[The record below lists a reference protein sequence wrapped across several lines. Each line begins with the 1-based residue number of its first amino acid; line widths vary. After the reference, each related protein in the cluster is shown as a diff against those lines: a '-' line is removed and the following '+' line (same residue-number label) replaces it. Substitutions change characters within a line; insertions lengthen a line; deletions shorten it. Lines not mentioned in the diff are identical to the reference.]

1 MPHPAG
7 RTDPGRTPPL
17 RFRLIAMFATFL
29 VACSLSHFLRSSHV
43 VIAPSVIA
51 DLGLSAEAFGLMGS
65 AFFFAYALGQI
76 PTGLLLDSVGPRRT
90 VTALLGIAVA
100 GTALF
105 ATADSLWAAAGARF
119 MMGIGCAAIFMS
131 AFFTAARWLGPERF
145 GTASGLISGLSH
157 AGNLLAATP
166 LALLAGA
173 IGWRAS
179 FWSVAAVLA
188 LVGAMVWIS
197 VRDWPDGQAPQSRPR
212 ETAASALSGLAQLL
226 RWRPMHHLLAMA
238 LVCYACFASVFSL
251 WAGPYLFDVHGLD
264 PVARG
269 NIMLAM
275 AVAAFL
281 GSMLWGMADRVFN
294 TRRRLVIVGALCT
307 AGLLG
312 TLALWPAPPVWAV
325 AVLLPLFCA
334 SGSYSIR
341 VMIHGRALFPEH
353 LAGRGMT
360 TVNLGMALGA
370 AVMQP
375 VTGVLLGAVSGG
387 APDEAGYRA
396 VFGFLA
402 VVTVVAL
409 AFYAP
414 IEDAP
419 PRPTDT

>member
-1 MPHPAG
+1 M
-7 RTDPGRTPPL
+7 
-17 RFRLIAMFATFL
+17 
-29 VACSLSHFLRSSHV
+29 
-43 VIAPSVIA
+43 IAPSVIGE
-51 DLGLSAEAFGLMGS
+51 LGLSAGAFGLMGS

-76 PTGLLLDSVGPRRT
+76 PTGLLLDSIGPRRT
-90 VTALLGIAVA
+90 VTGLMVIAVI
-100 GTALF
+100 GVILF
-105 ATADSLWAAAGARF
+105 GAADSLWSATAARF
-119 MMGIGCAAIFMS
+119 LMGFGCSAIFMS

-145 GTASGLISGLSH
+145 GTTSGLISGISQS
-157 AGNLLAATP
+157 GNLLAATP

-179 FWSVAAVLA
+179 FWSVAALLT
-188 LVGAMVWIS
+188 LVAAMVFLT
-197 VRDWPDGQAPQSRPR
+197 VRDWPDDAQPQTRPR
-212 ETAASALSGLAQLL
+212 ESASAALAGLAQLL

-275 AVAAFL
+275 GVAAFF
-281 GSMLWGMADRVFN
+281 GSMLWGMADRLFN
-294 TRRRLVIVGALCT
+294 TRRMLVIVGALIT
-307 AGLLG
+307 AGLLAV
-312 TLALWPAPPVWAV
+312 LALWPKPPVWAA
-325 AVLLPLFCA
+325 AVLLTLFCA
-334 SGSYSIR
+334 AGSYSIR

-370 AVMQP
+370 ATMQP
-375 VTGVLLGAVSGG
+375 ITGVLLEAVSGG
-387 APDEAGYRA
+387 APDDAGYRA

-402 VVTVVAL
+402 VITLVAL

-414 IEDAP
+414 IDEAA
-419 PRPTDT
+419 PRPANP